1 MNKEKILKIIVA
13 IAIIIDLI
21 IFGSLLYNNKQLKK
35 EIAYLKYNY
44 KELQDSVSA
53 QRENVSYITSKIDE
67 MAELLDDEKKQK
79 MNESDPYYEAINNLD
94 NTIFL
99 TDFEN
104 YAPNDNDIKITEKEA
119 KEIAQKGFEE
129 SKSRIARE
137 GTDDVDSET
146 IKIEE
151 VVANNYF
158 TRYYYQ
164 GNQTY
169 DSIKR
174 NCYAIQ
180 RQNGM
185 GCGATIYVD
194 ATTGLIVGGRAFGD

>member
-13 IAIIIDLI
+13 TAIIIDLI

-99 TDFEN
+99 IDFEN

-169 DSIKR
+169 DNIKR
-174 NCYAIQ
+174 NCYTIQ
-180 RQNGM
+180 RQNSM
-185 GCGATIYVD
+185 GCGVTIYVD

>member
-99 TDFEN
+99 IDFEN

-169 DSIKR
+169 DNIKR

-180 RQNGM
+180 RQNSM
-185 GCGATIYVD
+185 GCGVTIYVD

>member
-104 YAPNDNDIKITEKEA
+104 YAPNDNDIKITDKEA
-119 KEIAQKGFEE
+119 KAIAQKGFEE

-158 TRYYYQ
+158 TRYHYQ

-169 DSIKR
+169 DNIKR

-180 RQNGM
+180 RQNSM
-185 GCGATIYVD
+185 GCGVTIYVD